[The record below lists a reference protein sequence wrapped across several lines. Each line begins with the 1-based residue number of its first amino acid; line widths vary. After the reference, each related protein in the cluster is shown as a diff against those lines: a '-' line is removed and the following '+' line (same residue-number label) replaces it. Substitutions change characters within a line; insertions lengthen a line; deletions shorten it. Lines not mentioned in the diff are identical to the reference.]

1 MLRSLSPEV
10 LYILV
15 VVGLFLVPRVL
26 QRFHLPSAIT
36 SVGLGAALGMGLHA
50 FEGDTTV
57 PLLATLGIVSLF
69 LFAGLEVDFEELR
82 RGKKVV
88 LQHLGLQTLLLLGG
102 ALVLGVLFGLEGRP
116 ALLLSLAIFTPSTG
130 FILDSLEGFRLS
142 PEQRFWVKSKAIASE
157 FVALAVL
164 FVVVQSAHA
173 KALVA
178 STVALVAMIAGLPP
192 VFRAFARRVLPYAPK
207 SEFTFLVIV
216 ALLCAYAT
224 RRLGVYYLVGAFVVG
239 VTAVRM
245 RRTLPEL
252 ASEKVLG
259 AVELF
264 ASFFIPFYFFKAG
277 LHLRSGDFTWKSLG
291 IGLALVA
298 VAVPLRVLVVAAH
311 RRASLGELPR
321 DGLRVGRS
329 LVPTL
334 VFTIVL
340 ADILEQRFSL
350 PRDLFGGL
358 MVFTLVNTLLPGLV
372 LRGALPE
379 YDAPKA
385 LPVEGDA
392 PPSEPPPSQ
401 RVPSDPPSPRVPMPT
416 LLSRLE
422 DGLYRLAGGEP
433 SEREALVTER
443 LRRLPPASARYFT
456 EWTVA
461 TVLGA
466 LALVQAR
473 PALAFVAALLAPI
486 GRPIVGLAMG
496 LASGSPFLVLRT
508 VLRSF
513 VSVGTGLLLTVLVV
527 RALPFREVTEDIA
540 SRSTPTLL
548 DLSTAVA
555 CALALVLGALRPG
568 SPISATAERIA
579 VGIVVMPPMAVT
591 GYGIAAGDASVAAGA
606 FLSLVVAVSVLVAV
620 GLLGF
625 LLLGFHG
632 VDVERIES
640 LELAGAEDEPV
651 LHAMRSHL
659 GRWFGARYGRVVR
672 WMMPVALVASA
683 YVPLMH
689 AFDEVAFEA
698 RVRSVVDT
706 ESSRLDQRV
715 VQTHVVVRRPRV
727 DVELVQIGSRED
739 AERTRARLERRIAS
753 IDGSAAHVEVVSI
766 PDVSALEGIRTA
778 MAPFPPVR
786 APSTDGSLAV
796 EGVENV
802 RRTLGRYWPA
812 AAVGELLSLEIE
824 DRSDRL
830 RIAVTHLGSP
840 LGHSGVRTLEQALE
854 AELGIAVTVQ
864 DRFVPG
870 DELPLSS
877 PGPEGLAELGTYL
890 ERAATTDDLVFCAGL
905 PPEVVESRRPPVR
918 GPDATPDPLRAFLA
932 TRPRV
937 TVSESE
943 VARGRFRRGGCPRA
957 PSTSP

>member
-1 MLRSLSPEV
+1 MPSSLSPEV
-10 LYILV
+10 LYVLV

-26 QRFHLPSAIT
+26 QRFHVPTAIT
-36 SVGLGAALGMGLHA
+36 SVGLGATLGMGLHL
-50 FEGDTTV
+50 FEGDATV
-57 PLLATLGIVSLF
+57 PLLATFGIVSLF
-69 LFAGLEVDFEELR
+69 LFAGLEVDFDELR
-82 RGKKVV
+82 RGRKVV
-88 LQHLGLQTLLLLGG
+88 LQHLGLQTAMLVGG
-102 ALVLGVLFGLEGRP
+102 AVVLGVLFRLEHR
-116 ALLLSLAIFTPSTG
+116 ASLLLSLAIFTPSTG
-130 FILDSLEGFRLS
+130 FILDSLDGFRLTS
-142 PEQRFWVKSKAIASE
+142 EQRFWVKSKAIASE
-157 FVALAVL
+157 LVALGVL

-173 KALVA
+173 RSLVA
-178 STVALVAMIAGLPP
+178 STMALVAMIAGLPP
-192 VFRAFARRVLPYAPK
+192 LFRVFARRILPYAPK

-216 ALLCAYAT
+216 ALICAYAT

-277 LHLRSGDFTWKSLG
+277 LHLNRADFTWRSLG
-291 IGLALVA
+291 IGLGLVV

-321 DGLRVGRS
+321 DGLRVGLS

-340 ADILEQRFSL
+340 ANILEERFSL

-385 LPVEGDA
+385 LPLDGDS
-392 PPSEPPPSQ
+392 PPSEPPP
-401 RVPSDPPSPRVPMPT
+401 PPTEPEQELLPRVAAPT
-416 LLSRLE
+416 LLSRFE
-422 DGLYRLAGGEP
+422 DGLYRLAGGDP
-433 SEREALVTER
+433 AERESLVTER
-443 LRRLPPASARYFT
+443 LRRLPHASARYFT
-456 EWTVA
+456 EWAVA

-466 LALVQAR
+466 LALAQSR
-473 PALAFVAALLAPI
+473 PTLAFVAALVAPL

-508 VLRSF
+508 VLRAT
-513 VSVGTGLLLTVLVV
+513 VSVGSGLLLTVLVV
-527 RALPFREVTEDIA
+527 RTLPFHEMTSEIA

-555 CALALVLGALRPG
+555 CALVLVLGALRPT
-568 SPISATAERIA
+568 SPIATTAERVA
-579 VGIVVMPPMAVT
+579 VGIVVMPPLAVA
-591 GYGIAAGDASVAAGA
+591 GYGLAAGDASVAAGA
-606 FLSLVVAVSVLVAV
+606 FLSLVVALSVLVAV

-640 LELAGAEDEPV
+640 LELANAEDEPV

-698 RVRSVVDT
+698 RVRSLVDSET
-706 ESSRLDQRV
+706 SRLGQRI
-715 VQTHVVVRRPRV
+715 VQTRIVVRRPRV
-727 DVELVQIGSRED
+727 DVELVQVGSRSD
-739 AERTRARLERRIAS
+739 ADRTRERLERRIGRLAH
-753 IDGSAAHVEVVSI
+753 ATAHVEVVSI
-766 PDVSALEGIRTA
+766 PDVTALEGIRSA
-778 MAPFPPVR
+778 IAPFESTPSAPSDGSRANEDVEAVR
-786 APSTDGSLAV
+786 AALT
-796 EGVENV
+796 
-802 RRTLGRYWPA
+802 RYWPTSA
-812 AAVGELLSLEIE
+812 AGDLLSIALGSREGV
-824 DRSDRL
+824 L
-830 RIAVTHLGSP
+830 HVAVTHLGPP
-840 LGHSGVRTLEQALE
+840 LGAPAVGTLARALE
-854 AELGIAVTVQ
+854 VELGSPTAIE
-864 DRFVPG
+864 DRFVPR
-870 DELPLSS
+870 DELSLLPHD
-877 PGPEGLAELGTYL
+877 PERLATLGTYL
-890 ERAATTDDLVFCAGL
+890 ERAYATDDLVLCARL
-905 PPEVVESRRPPVR
+905 PREPSEPRRASARPIVP
-918 GPDATPDPLRAFLA
+918 TPDPLRSFLA
-932 TRPRV
+932 SKPRV
-937 TVSESE
+937 TISDSDVAHARF
-943 VARGRFRRGGCPRA
+943 ARGSCVVT
-957 PSTSP
+957 PSNGP